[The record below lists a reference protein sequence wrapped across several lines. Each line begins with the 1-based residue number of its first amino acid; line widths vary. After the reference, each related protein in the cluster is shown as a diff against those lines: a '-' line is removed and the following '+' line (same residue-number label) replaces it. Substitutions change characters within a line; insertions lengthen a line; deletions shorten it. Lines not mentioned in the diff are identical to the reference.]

1 MEQREDH
8 YKQDGK
14 LVQRVAEEPGPWVV
28 VVDPVRR
35 LQREVDER
43 QPHGQDG
50 GRFPSIYREVLSETE
65 NNTDLPLDDF
75 NKNSLV
81 YLTNILSI

>member
-50 GRFPSIYREVLSETE
+50 GRFPSIHWEVLSETE
-65 NNTDLPLDDF
+65 
-75 NKNSLV
+75 K
-81 YLTNILSI
+81 